1 MPESRTTML
10 QVSIRAN
17 ESDIDEI
24 TEDNIRVIADF
35 SSFTSA
41 DAGTAVTVPVRIYL
55 DGFEGAGIITSKE
68 YSIVVDLV
76 AIDG

>member
-1 MPESRTTML
+1 M
-10 QVSIRAN
+10 
-17 ESDIDEI
+17 
-24 TEDNIRVIADF
+24 
-35 SSFTSA
+35 
-41 DAGTAVTVPVRIYL
+41 TVPVRIYL